1 MVGADACY
9 VVIVVGAK
17 EITGVG
23 ILIAENARGH
33 NPVIR
38 AVGLGVNIY
47 WVGHIYLL

>member
-23 ILIAENARGH
+23 VLVTEDAGRH
-33 NPVIR
+33 DPVVG
-38 AVGLGVNIY
+38 AVGFGVN
-47 WVGHIYLL
+47 